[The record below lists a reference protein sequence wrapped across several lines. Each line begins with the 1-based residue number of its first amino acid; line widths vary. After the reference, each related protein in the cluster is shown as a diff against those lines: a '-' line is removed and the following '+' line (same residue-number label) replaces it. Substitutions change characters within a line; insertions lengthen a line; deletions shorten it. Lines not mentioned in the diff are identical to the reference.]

1 MNKRKLQKRHQ
12 KVNNRNEWQRK
23 KSVLTGV
30 WNWLTELP
38 NTEFGFKLSKQQFW
52 DSIRLDVSGNEGNR
66 YFLIF
71 WVFDHNACRYCNKC
85 LQQCHVKNKQ
95 EKKRAYSERIL
106 LLHFYTYGVWI
117 DGSMGRE
124 CHICHSRLAISE
136 KMGLPQSISSNWIR
150 KNVSFW
156 LLKSS
161 LLCLQGSRTVCR
173 KTAQFGIGVDISHT
187 IAKIKLN

>member
-1 MNKRKLQKRHQ
+1 MTFLGTRATGIFWFFGFSTTTPVAIATSACSSVMLRINRK
-12 KVNNRNEWQRK
+12 RNE
-23 KSVLTGV
+23 LTV
-30 WNWLTELP
+30 KE
-38 NTEFGFKLSKQQFW
+38 
-52 DSIRLDVSGNEGNR
+52 
-66 YFLIF
+66 YFYYIF
-71 WVFDHNACRYCNKC
+71 TLMVF
-85 LQQCHVKNKQ
+85 
-95 EKKRAYSERIL
+95 
-106 LLHFYTYGVWI
+106 WI

-136 KMGLPQSISSNWIR
+136 KMGLPQSISSNWIQ